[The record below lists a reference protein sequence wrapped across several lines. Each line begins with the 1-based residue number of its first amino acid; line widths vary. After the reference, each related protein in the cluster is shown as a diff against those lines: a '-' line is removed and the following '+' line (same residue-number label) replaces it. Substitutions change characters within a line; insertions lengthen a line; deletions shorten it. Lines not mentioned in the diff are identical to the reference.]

1 MHYALEGGYRLRK
14 PELTDI
20 DALHRFKN
28 DPSVAALLT
37 GTSTGWSRPDLQ
49 RWVEA
54 HCTASD
60 EALWVIAD
68 SEDRA
73 IGHVGLYK
81 IHLVHRSAE
90 FAIVL
95 DRSTWGKGIGVRA
108 TRAMVDYGFDE
119 LNLERIELQVLA
131 DNERA
136 IAVYRKFGFRE
147 EGLLRRAVF
156 KGGRFHDVLVMAVLS
171 DERVE

>member
-1 MHYALEGGYRLRK
+1 MHYALAGGYHLRK
-14 PELTDI
+14 PEQTDV

-28 DPSVAALLT
+28 DPAVAALLT
-37 GTSTGWSRPDLQ
+37 GTSTGWSRADLQ

-54 HCTASD
+54 HCKASD

-68 SEDRA
+68 SDDIA

-81 IHLVHRSAE
+81 IHAVHRSAE

-95 DRSTWGKGIGVRA
+95 DRSAWGKGIGVTA
-108 TRAMVDYGFDE
+108 SRAMVAYGFDE
-119 LNLERIELQVLA
+119 LNLQRIELQVLA

-136 IAVYRKFGFRE
+136 IAVYRKIGFRE
-147 EGLLRRAVF
+147 EGRLRRAAF
-156 KGGRFHDVLVMAVLS
+156 KCARFHDVIVMAVLS
-171 DERVE
+171 DERVQ